1 MLSLESLWLEAKPGG
16 GQVQGKSQAWFSKRN
31 NSKKQY
37 LLGVGSSHPAT
48 YLGISLLCVAS
59 KAPGIVSKILW
70 STLWSCCLCMCG
82 ELPPQINLSRS
93 ILRMCTKHP
102 IFLHYVSLYNY
113 NYIYIYY
120 IIPVGVCFFV
130 HQCNAPKSPRIHDQL
145 SSTGCSGGAKAK
157 QAVLP
162 PAHFCR
168 ATSISL
174 KSLSLG
180 SIPSTFLETNS
191 LHLKNGVWKFI
202 FAFWDGNSSGFW
214 CDTSL
219 LFQQCRRY
227 MNMCSPGAKK
237 NTFLKSIDSID

>member
-113 NYIYIYY
+113 NYIYILYH
-120 IIPVGVCFFV
+120 PSWCM
-130 HQCNAPKSPRIHDQL
+130 L
-145 SSTGCSGGAKAK
+145 
-157 QAVLP
+157 
-162 PAHFCR
+162 FCPSMQR
-168 ATSISL
+168 TKIS
-174 KSLSLG
+174 
-180 SIPSTFLETNS
+180 TNS
-191 LHLKNGVWKFI
+191 WPALLNWLFRRCKGEASSFTSGPFLSCDVHLVEV
-202 FAFWDGNSSGFW
+202 S
-214 CDTSL
+214 
-219 LFQQCRRY
+219 
-227 MNMCSPGAKK
+227 
-237 NTFLKSIDSID
+237 

>member
-113 NYIYIYY
+113 NYIYIY
-120 IIPVGVCFFV
+120 IISSQLVYAFLSINATHQNLHEFMTSSPQLAVQEVQRRSKQFYLRPISVVRRPSRWSLLVWGVYPLPFLKPTVCTWKMAFGSSFLLFEMATLQGFGATLHFCFN
-130 HQCNAPKSPRIHDQL
+130 NAEDTWI
-145 SSTGCSGGAKAK
+145 C
-157 QAVLP
+157 AVLVP
-162 PAHFCR
+162 KRTH
-168 ATSISL
+168 SW
-174 KSLSLG
+174 
-180 SIPSTFLETNS
+180 N
-191 LHLKNGVWKFI
+191 
-202 FAFWDGNSSGFW
+202 
-214 CDTSL
+214 
-219 LFQQCRRY
+219 Q
-227 MNMCSPGAKK
+227 
-237 NTFLKSIDSID
+237 